1 MGVSARCDRYVG
13 GVKVK
18 NTFIDVSLRQRRASR
33 RTQSVP
39 ANFRSNRNTWENR
52 CHELGFRME
61 PVTSVSEPAVS
72 TSSTPTTYPSTPEA
86 DFCIPQPLPLTMP
99 GMPGM
104 PQFMLN
110 QTMLVV
116 EPVRQVVSL
125 AACV

>member
-72 TSSTPTTYPSTPEA
+72 TSSTPTTFPSTPEA
-86 DFCIPQPLPLTMP
+86 EFCVPQPLPLFMP
-99 GMPGM
+99 PCM
-104 PQFMLN
+104 PQVMLYHA
-110 QTMLVV
+110 MVV
-116 EPVRQVVSL
+116 AEPVRQVVSL